1 MTMPVMNREICLKN
15 REKESFVSILKKRAA
30 SVLRP
35 WGRYNEAATTAD
47 KANTPRMFLLLTKS
61 ERMRI
66 IIAATS
72 NIISGVINLMFS
84 IMFKMRGLRVLV

>member
-1 MTMPVMNREICLKN
+1 MPVMNREICLKN
-15 REKESFVSILKKRAA
+15 REKESFVSILKNRAV
-30 SVLRP
+30 SVLRL
-35 WGRYNEAATTAD
+35 WGKYKEATTTAD
-47 KANTPRMFLLLTKS
+47 KANTPRIFLLLTKS

-84 IMFKMRGLRVLV
+84 VMFKMRGLQVFV

>member
-1 MTMPVMNREICLKN
+1 MTMPVMNREISLKN
-15 REKESFVSILKKRAA
+15 REKESFVSILKKRTG
-30 SVLRP
+30 SVL
-35 WGRYNEAATTAD
+35 GLCGKYNDAATIAD
-47 KANTPRMFLLLTKS
+47 KANTPRTFLLLTKS

-84 IMFKMRGLRVLV
+84 TMFKMTDLQVFV